1 SDEIRRTFV
10 EFFGQRA
17 HSAVPS
23 SPVVPHN
30 DPTLLFTNAGM
41 NQFKPIFLGQAD
53 PGSDMGRL
61 KRAVNSQ
68 KCIRAGG
75 KHNDLDDV
83 GKDTYH
89 HTFFE
94 MLGNWSFGD
103 YFKKEAV
110 DWSWELLTKVYGI
123 NPDALYATYF
133 GGNTK
138 AGIAPDLETRELW
151 LKYLPAGRVLPGNM
165 KDNFWMMGDTGPCGP
180 CTEIHVDRITAGGQ
194 GKRDAA
200 DLVNSGDPMVLEIW
214 NNVFIQFN
222 AEYPA
227 DGAAALLQWDTTP
240 EAERGRLPFTSRA
253 DIEAKFRKL
262 ITLPAKHV
270 DTGMGFERLV
280 SVIKGVGSNYDTD
293 VFAPLFVAIERGT
306 HAAAYTGRLGA
317 ADVGNKDTAYRVIA
331 DHIRTLTFAIT
342 DGAIP
347 GNEGRGYVLRRIL
360 RRAVRYGRQCLGAKP
375 GFFSSLVPVLVDQMA
390 PAFPELAKDPR
401 RVAEI
406 IKGEEESF
414 ARTLDRGIVHF
425 DEASVR
431 AFSKARLAPHHQAQ
445 NQTASTSRD
454 ADGWTVAIHEKEGHK
469 LVAAAKVNQIT
480 AAWANEHFGP
490 NRGIAGEDAF
500 KLYDTY
506 GFPLDLTKLMA
517 EERGLNVDEA
527 GFAKLMAEAKEKA
540 RTGGKFVSEQG
551 DLALTGDAIARLR
564 AMNVAPTDDSDKFH
578 GREVR
583 ATVKAIWNGTD
594 FDDHVTAAGTGLTP
608 VVLILDKTSFYA
620 EMGGQVGDTGRI
632 EVLRAAGGS
641 AAMSND
647 DDDLGGPGSRGG
659 RENGGEFRVED
670 TKAYGGYIAHLGKIA
685 KKDIKVGDEVLLKVD
700 PLRRGGVSGH
710 HTATHLLNL
719 GLRAALGE
727 GVEQK
732 GSLVADD
739 RLRFDFS
746 HGKPVAPEELA
757 RIEQVVQS
765 QIKSDFPVYTDLV
778 PLAKAKT
785 IKGVRAVFGE
795 AYPDPVRVVSIG
807 RAVDHL
813 FDASG
818 ASQTSAEFCGGVHVS
833 KTGDIGDFC
842 LVSEEGVAKGIRR
855 LTALSGVPAKAAIM
869 AGRAASAR
877 LDAAEKLTGD
887 AFVAEVKSLVTEI
900 DQLTIPLTV
909 KQQLRARVAAL
920 QEQVKQAGK
929 AASGARAAE
938 VAAAARSVASSSE
951 WEMTSC
957 IITTI
962 EAGSDRDA
970 LNAAVNTIRELRPR
984 HGLLLI
990 SPDQSEGKLT
1000 IVAAVPDALQKRGLK
1015 AGDWVREAAA
1025 ACGGRGGGR
1034 PDIAQGGGTDLT
1046 KVKEALSAARTYAL
1060 GKCPV

>member
-1 SDEIRRTFV
+1 MTSAQIRSAFLDYFKGAPRSHTFV
-10 EFFGQRA
+10 P
-17 HSAVPS
+17 SNPCVPLD
-23 SPVVPHN
+23 

-41 NQFKPIFLGQAD
+41 NQFKPLFLGQAD
-53 PGSDMGRL
+53 PNTAMGRL

-103 YFKKEAV
+103 YFKKEAI

-133 GGNTK
+133 GGNTRLNM
-138 AGIAPDLETRELW
+138 APDLETRELW
-151 LKYLPAGRVLPGNM
+151 LKYLPSGRVLPGSM
-165 KDNFWMMGDTGPCGP
+165 KDNFWEMGDTGPCGP
-180 CTEIHVDRITAGGQ
+180 CTEIHVDRLTASGQ

-200 DLVNSGDPMVLEIW
+200 MLVNSGDPMVLEVW

-222 AEYPA
+222 REG
-227 DGAAALLQWDTTP
+227 DGSLKP
-240 EAERGRLPFTSRA
+240 
-253 DIEAKFRKL
+253 
-262 ITLPAKHV
+262 LPARHV

-280 SVIKGVGSNYDTD
+280 SVIKGVNSNYDTD

-306 HAAAYTGRLGA
+306 HAAAYTGKLGA
-317 ADVGNKDTAYRVIA
+317 ADTGNKDTAYRVIA
-331 DHIRTLTFAIT
+331 DHIRTLSFAIT
-342 DGAIP
+342 DGATP
-347 GNEGRGYVLRRIL
+347 SNEGRGYVLRRIL

-390 PAFPELAKDPR
+390 PAFPELGKDPKR
-401 RVAEI
+401 IAEI

-431 AFSKARLAPHHQAQ
+431 AFGRSRLAPHHQAM
-445 NQTASTSRD
+445 NQTVSTSRD
-454 ADGWTVAIHEKEGHK
+454 AEGWTVAIHEKDGHR
-469 LVAAAKVNQIT
+469 LVASAKVNQIT
-480 AAWANEHFGP
+480 AAWADEHFGTGGS

-517 EERGLNVDEA
+517 EERGLSVDET
-527 GFAKLMAEAKEKA
+527 GFNTLMAEAKEKA
-540 RTGGKFVSEQG
+540 RAGGKFAADEA
-551 DLALTGDAIARLR
+551 DLALTGDAIAKLR
-564 AMNVAPTDDSDKFH
+564 TMNVAPTDDADKFH

-583 ATVKAIWNGTD
+583 ATVKAIWNGSD
-594 FDDHVTAAGTGLTP
+594 FDDHLTGTTAGLSSFA
-608 VVLILDKTSFYA
+608 VILDKTPFYA
-620 EMGGQVGDTGRI
+620 EMGGQVGDCGRI

-641 AAMSND
+641 SAGSGD
-647 DDDLGGPGSRGG
+647 DGLGGGGGGG
-659 RENGGEFRVED
+659 RENGGEFRIED
-670 TKAYGGYIAHLGKIA
+670 TKAYGGYIAHIGKLI
-685 KKDIKVGDEVLLKVD
+685 KKDLKVGDEVLLKVD
-700 PLRRGGVSGH
+700 AVRRAGVSGH

-719 GLRAALGE
+719 ALRSTLGE

-732 GSLVADD
+732 GSMVGED

-746 HGKPVAPEELA
+746 HGKPVTPEELA
-757 RIEQVVQS
+757 KIEQIVSS
-765 QIKSDFPVYTDLV
+765 QIASDFTVYTDLV

-813 FDASG
+813 FDNAG
-818 ASQTSAEFCGGVHVS
+818 ATQSSAEFCGGVHVS
-833 KTGDIGDFC
+833 KTGEIGARGGFC
-842 LVSEEGVAKGIRR
+842 LVGEEGVAKGIRR
-855 LTALSGVPAKAAIM
+855 ITALTGVPARAALM
-869 AGRAASAR
+869 AGQTAAAR
-877 LDAAEKLTGD
+877 IDAAEKLSGE
-887 AFVAEVKSLVTEI
+887 AFTAEVKALVAEI

-909 KQQLRARVAAL
+909 KQALRARIAAL
-920 QEQVKQAGK
+920 QEKVKQAGK

-938 VAAAARSVASSSE
+938 VAAAARSIAGSSE
-951 WEMTSC
+951 WEMTSS

-970 LNAAVNTIRELRPR
+970 LNAAVNTIRELRPK

-990 SPDQSEGKLT
+990 SPDAAEGKLT

-1015 AGDWVREAAA
+1015 AGDWVKETAA
-1025 ACGGRGGGR
+1025 ACGGRGGGK
-1034 PDIAQGGGTDLT
+1034 PDMAQGGGTDLT
-1046 KVKEALSAARTYAL
+1046 KIKEALAAARNYAL
-1060 GKCPV
+1060 SKCPM

>member
-1 SDEIRRTFV
+1 MPASTSQMHAAQVRSTFFDYFKAAPRSHV
-10 EFFGQRA
+10 F
-17 HSAVPS
+17 VPS
-23 SPVVPHN
+23 SPCVPQD

-41 NQFKPIFLGQAD
+41 NQFKPLFLGQAD
-53 PGSDMGRL
+53 PGTAMGRL

-103 YFKKEAV
+103 YFKQEAIE
-110 DWSWELLTKVYGI
+110 WSWELLTKVYGI

-138 AGIAPDLETRELW
+138 TGMAPDLETRELW
-151 LKYLPAGRVLPGNM
+151 LKYLPASRVLPGNM
-165 KDNFWMMGDTGPCGP
+165 KDNFWEMGDTGPCGP
-180 CTEIHVDRITAGGQ
+180 CTEIHVDRVTASGQ

-200 DLVNSGDPMVLEIW
+200 MLVNAGDPLVLEIW

-222 AEYPA
+222 REV
-227 DGAAALLQWDTTP
+227 DGSLKP
-240 EAERGRLPFTSRA
+240 
-253 DIEAKFRKL
+253 
-262 ITLPAKHV
+262 LPARHV

-280 SVIKGVGSNYDTD
+280 SVIRGVNSNYDTD
-293 VFAPLFVAIERGT
+293 VFAPLFVAIERST

-317 ADVGNKDTAYRVIA
+317 ADAGNKDTAYRVIA

-342 DGAIP
+342 DGATP
-347 GNEGRGYVLRRIL
+347 SNEGRGYVLRRIL
-360 RRAVRYGRQCLGAKP
+360 RRAVRYGRQCLGAKT

-390 PAFPELAKDPR
+390 PAFPELGKDPR
-401 RVAEI
+401 RIVEI

-431 AFSKARLAPHHQAQ
+431 AFSRARLAPHHQAQ
-445 NQTASTSRD
+445 NQTVSTSKD
-454 ADGWTVAIHEKEGHK
+454 ADGWTVAIHEKDGHR
-469 LVAAAKVNQIT
+469 LVASAKVDEIT
-480 AAWANEHFGP
+480 PTWADEHFGP
-490 NRGIAGEDAF
+490 ARGIAGEDAF

-506 GFPLDLTKLMA
+506 GFPFDLTRLMA

-527 GFAKLMAEAKEKA
+527 AFKKLMEEAKEKA
-540 RTGGKFVSEQG
+540 RAGGKFVSEQG
-551 DLALTGDAIARLR
+551 DLALTGDAIARLK
-564 AMNVAPTDDSDKFH
+564 AMNIAPTDDTDKFH

-583 ATVKAIWNGTD
+583 ATVKAIWNGKD
-594 FDDHVTAAGTGLTP
+594 FDEHLSASSAGLNRYVLVLDRTP
-608 VVLILDKTSFYA
+608 FYA

-641 AAMSND
+641 AANAND
-647 DDDLGGPGSRGG
+647 DDDDRGTRGGG

-670 TKAYGGYIAHLGKIA
+670 TRAYGGYVAHLGKLVRR
-685 KKDIKVGDEVLLKVD
+685 DIKVGDEVLLKVD
-700 PLRRGGVSGH
+700 PHRRAGISGH

-719 GLRAALGE
+719 GLRGALGE

-757 RIEQVVQS
+757 KIEQTVVG
-765 QIKSDFPVYTDLV
+765 QINSDFPVYTDLV
-778 PLAKAKT
+778 PLARAKT
-785 IKGVRAVFGE
+785 IHGVRAVFGE

-807 RAVDHL
+807 RTVEHL

-818 ASQTSAEFCGGVHVS
+818 ATQSSAEFCGGVHVS
-833 KTGDIGDFC
+833 KTGDIGAFC

-855 LTALSGVPAKAAIM
+855 LTALAGVPAKAAIV
-869 AGRAASAR
+869 AGQAAVAR
-877 LDAAEKLTGD
+877 LDAAERLTGD
-887 AFVAEVKSLVTEI
+887 AFVAEVKSLVTEV

-909 KQQLRARVAAL
+909 KQALRTRIAAL
-920 QEQVKQAGK
+920 QEKVKQAGK

-938 VAAAARSVASSSE
+938 VSAAARSIASSSE
-951 WEMTSC
+951 WEMNSC

-990 SPDQSEGKLT
+990 SPDESEGKLT

-1015 AGDWVREAAA
+1015 AGDWVKETAA
-1025 ACGGRGGGR
+1025 ACGGRGGGK
-1034 PDIAQGGGTDLT
+1034 PDMAQGGGTDLT
-1046 KVKEALSAARTYAL
+1046 KVKEALNAARAYAM